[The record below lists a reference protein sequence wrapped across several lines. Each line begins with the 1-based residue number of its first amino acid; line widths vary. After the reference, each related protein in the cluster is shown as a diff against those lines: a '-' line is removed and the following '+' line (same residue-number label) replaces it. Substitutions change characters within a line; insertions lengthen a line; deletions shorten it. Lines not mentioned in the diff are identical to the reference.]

1 MNLQNLIKNALIH
14 GDGGFQVRMER
25 EENRVLVR
33 FSNAAPEGGVD
44 PDRIFDRSGY
54 EQRYSSDRALPYRET
69 YLADRSEVA
78 SPLFRVLPCFL
89 LLFHSIPEKRSP
101 CRRLSSFSSTG
112 RERLSHAALLLF
124 CCKSGKMWV

>member
-89 LLFHSIPEKRSP
+89 LLFHSIPEKEELMPS
-101 CRRLSSFSSTG
+101 L
-112 RERLSHAALLLF
+112 ELLF
-124 CCKSGKMWV
+124 VYRQRAAFTRCSLAFLS